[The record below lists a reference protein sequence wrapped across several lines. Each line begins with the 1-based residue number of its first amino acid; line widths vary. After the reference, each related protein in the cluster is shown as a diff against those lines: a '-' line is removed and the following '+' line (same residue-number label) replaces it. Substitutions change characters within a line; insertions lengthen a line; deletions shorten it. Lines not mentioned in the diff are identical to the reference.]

1 MTTHSETA
9 GLNPARYA
17 LGSLTPAVSAEIQGW
32 RSSDRIGRFWHGD
45 PGVWSGADENK
56 WVGWLGI
63 VESELAHVDTLERFA
78 ADIRAAGF
86 RYAVTVGMGGSSL
99 CPDVLR
105 RTFGQQRGAPELLVM
120 DSVVPGQI
128 RTLLQQI
135 DLRTTVFLVASK
147 SGSTIEPNTLKQLF
161 FDEVAKVVGPDKA
174 SDHFVAITDPG
185 TKMEQIA
192 RAERFRAILY
202 GRPDI
207 GGRYSALS
215 KFGMVPAAAMGL
227 NVRRFLASAHVMT
240 QACRQQEANPGVEL
254 GCALGVLARQGRDKV
269 TIIASPRIGL
279 LGAWVEQLVAESTGK
294 QGVGIVPVDD
304 EIPGPTSLYGSDRLF
319 VYVRLAAAASATQD
333 AAVAALEAA
342 GQPVVVIEVHSEYD
356 LGQEFFRWEVATAVA
371 GAILKINPFDQPDVE
386 AAKIA
391 ARKLTSEYEISGK
404 LAAATPI
411 AADTCA
417 TLYSGG
423 EYGQQLQSGGA
434 SFDAVLK
441 RHFAALEA
449 GDYFAIN
456 AYVEM
461 SDSHVA
467 ALQALRHQVRAAR
480 KCATTLG
487 FGPRFLHSTGQL
499 HKGGGNNGV
508 FLQITADDAQDL
520 AIPGQ
525 KFSFGV
531 LKTAQ
536 AQGDLEVL
544 VERKRRV
551 LRVHLGADVTQGLQW
566 LGQRIAAVL

>member
-1 MTTHSETA
+1 MAISESATLNTA
-9 GLNPARYA
+9 RFSLGA
-17 LGSLTPAVSAEIQGW
+17 LAPAVSTEIQAW
-32 RSSDRIGRFWHGD
+32 RASDRITRFWHGD
-45 PGVWSGADENK
+45 PAVWSGADENK
-56 WVGWLGI
+56 WVGWQGI
-63 VESELAHVDTLERFA
+63 VEAELAHVETLERFA

-86 RYAVTVGMGGSSL
+86 KFAVTVGMGGSSL

-105 RTFGQQRGAPELLVM
+105 RTFGRQIGSPELLVM

-128 RTLLQQI
+128 RTLLKQI
-135 DLRTTVFLVASK
+135 DLRSTVFLVASK

-161 FDEVAKVVGPDKA
+161 FDEVAKVVGPDRA
-174 SDHFVAITDPG
+174 SHQFVAITDPG

-192 RAERFRAILY
+192 RTERFRAILY

-227 NVRRFLASAHVMT
+227 NVRRFLASAHLMT

-254 GCALGVLARQGRDKV
+254 GCVLGVLAKQGRDKV
-269 TIIASPRIGL
+269 TIVASPGIGL

-294 QGVGIVPVDD
+294 QGLGIVPVDG
-304 EIPGPTSLYGSDRLF
+304 EALGPSSLYGQDRLF
-319 VYVRLAAAASATQD
+319 VYVRLAGAASSTQD
-333 AAVAALEAA
+333 VAMAALEAA
-342 GQPVVVIEVHSEYD
+342 GHPVVVIEVHSEYD

-371 GAILKINPFDQPDVE
+371 GAILGINPFDQPDVE

-391 ARKLTSEYEISGK
+391 ARKLTSEYEATGK
-404 LAAATPI
+404 LAAAAPLVSEGGLSLF
-411 AADTCA
+411 AGEKYA
-417 TLYSGG
+417 T
-423 EYGQQLQSGGA
+423 QLVRKGVGVDLALAQ
-434 SFDAVLK
+434 
-441 RHFAALEA
+441 HFESIQD

-456 AYVEM
+456 AYVDMNE
-461 SDSHVA
+461 A
-467 ALQALRHQVRAAR
+467 NIAILQALRHEVRAV
-480 KCATTLG
+480 KSCATTVG

-499 HKGGGNNGV
+499 HKGGANNGV
-508 FLQITADDAQDL
+508 FLQITSDDADDL

-536 AQGDLEVL
+536 AQGDFEVL
-544 VERKRRV
+544 VERDRRV

-566 LGQRIAAVL
+566 LGQKISAVL